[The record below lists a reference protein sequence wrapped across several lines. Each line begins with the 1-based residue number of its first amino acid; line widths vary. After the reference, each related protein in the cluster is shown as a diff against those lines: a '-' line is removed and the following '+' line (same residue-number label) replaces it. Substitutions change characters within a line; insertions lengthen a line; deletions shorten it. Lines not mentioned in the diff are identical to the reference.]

1 MAACRDRVPSA
12 GTRTLAVGNSC
23 DKGDTSL
30 GGRKGVDTALA
41 FPRTQNEATGLT
53 QVGSWGDPRQP
64 LTPHEGVALAVGH
77 STRAGDTCA
86 DCSYSYS
93 WSC

>member
-30 GGRKGVDTALA
+30 GDRKGVDTGLA
-41 FPRTQNEATGLT
+41 FPRTRNGAKGLI
-53 QVGSWGDPRQP
+53 QVGSWGDPRQQ
-64 LTPHEGVALAVGH
+64 LTQHEVALAVDHKTRMGH
-77 STRAGDTCA
+77 TFA

-93 WSC
+93 SSC